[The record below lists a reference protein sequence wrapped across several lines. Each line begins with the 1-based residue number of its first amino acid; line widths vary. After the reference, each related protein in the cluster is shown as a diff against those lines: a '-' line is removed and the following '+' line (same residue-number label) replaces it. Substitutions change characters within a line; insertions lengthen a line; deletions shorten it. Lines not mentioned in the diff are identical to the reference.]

1 MNDGRIPCQ
10 CANLQVTQRF
20 TSLCYLLRICVT
32 LLLAV
37 GELDRLPVVD
47 DLKAFQLEM
56 KVGNREFPDMA
67 RKRLLCD
74 ELY

>member
-1 MNDGRIPCQ
+1 
-10 CANLQVTQRF
+10 
-20 TSLCYLLRICVT
+20 

-56 KVGNREFPDMA
+56 KVGNRELPDME

-74 ELY
+74 EMY